1 MHADDPSVAD
11 RVVVVVDARATLREV
26 AHVHHRAAYAV
37 GQRQALDE
45 GRERHGF
52 LVHLDEAVRAVE
64 RVAGGIL
71 AALGEAREQESR
83 GRGCVDLDAWRDAQ
97 AGNAAHR

>member
-1 MHADDPSVAD
+1 MHADDPAVAD
-11 RVVVVVDARATLREV
+11 RVVVVVEPGNALREV
-26 AHVHHRAAYAV
+26 THMHHGRAHAL

-52 LVHLDEAVRAVE
+52 LVHLDDAVRSVE
-64 RVAGGIL
+64 CISGGIL
-71 AALGEAREQESR
+71 PALGEPREQESR
-83 GRGCVDLDAWRDAQ
+83 GRGHVDLDAWRDAQ